1 MSKEAPGRL
10 QLVQDFINTAELDTG
25 EDLLSTTEGLEAWL
39 GERRLV
45 GERAA
50 IECNGRELETAIALR
65 EALRSLCLANNGES
79 PTGDRLALL
88 KATENLHLH
97 LTARFSAD
105 GGIEL
110 EPDEV
115 GARHGL
121 AEILTIVFEALHDGT
136 WQRLKACA
144 ADTCQWAFYDHS
156 RNHSGHWCSMTSC
169 GNRAKV
175 RSYRARQVPAAAGQ
189 PG

>member
-10 QLVQDFINTAELDTG
+10 QLVQDFINTPDVETGQDELA
-25 EDLLSTTEGLEAWL
+25 TTEGLEAWL
-39 GERRLV
+39 GARNLA
-45 GERAA
+45 GELAPL
-50 IECNGRELETAIALR
+50 ECNGRELETAVALR
-65 EALRSLCLANNGES
+65 EALRALCLANNGEH

-97 LTARFSAD
+97 LTARFGSD
-105 GGIEL
+105 GGIQL

-115 GARHGL
+115 GARRGL
-121 AEILTIVFEALHDGT
+121 AEILTIVFESLHDGS

-144 ADTCQWAFYDHS
+144 SDTCQWAFYDHS

-175 RSYRARQVPAAAGQ
+175 RSYRARQAPAVSA
-189 PG
+189 

>member
-10 QLVQDFINTAELDTG
+10 RLVQDFINTADLETG
-25 EDLLSTTEGLEAWL
+25 EDKLTSTADLERWL
-39 GERRLV
+39 GEHQLA
-45 GERAA
+45 GQTTPL
-50 IECNGRELETAIALR
+50 ECNGRELETALALR
-65 EALRSLCLANNGES
+65 ETLRALCLANNGEQ

-88 KATENLHLH
+88 QATENLHLH
-97 LTARFSAD
+97 LTARFGPD

-110 EPDEV
+110 EPEET

-121 AEILTIVFEALHDGT
+121 AEILIIVFEELHHGT

-144 ADTCQWAFYDHS
+144 SDSCQWAFYDHS
-156 RNHSGHWCSMTSC
+156 RNHSGHWCSMSEC

-175 RSYRARQVPAAAGQ
+175 RSYRARQAPAATA
-189 PG
+189 

>member
-10 QLVQDFINTAELDTG
+10 QLVQDFINTADLETG
-25 EDLLSTTEGLEAWL
+25 DDRLATTERLEAWL
-39 GERRLV
+39 TERRLV
-45 GERAA
+45 GEPPPVDSD
-50 IECNGRELETAIALR
+50 GRELATALALR
-65 EALRSLCLANNGES
+65 EALRALCLANNGED

-97 LTARFSAD
+97 LTARFGAD

-115 GARHGL
+115 GVRHGL
-121 AEILTIVFEALHDGT
+121 AEILTIVFESLHDGS
-136 WQRLKACA
+136 WSRLKACA
-144 ADTCQWAFYDHS
+144 SDSCQWAFYDHS
-156 RNHSGHWCSMTSC
+156 RNRSGHWCSMEGC

-175 RSYRARQVPAAAGQ
+175 RSYRARQAPAGGA
-189 PG
+189 

>member
-10 QLVQDFINTAELDTG
+10 QLVQDFINTADLETG
-25 EDLLSTTEGLEAWL
+25 DDFLSTTAGLEAWL

-45 GERAA
+45 GEPAP
-50 IECNGRELETAIALR
+50 IECDGRELETAVALR
-65 EALRSLCLANNGES
+65 EALRALCLANNGEDA
-79 PTGDRLALL
+79 TGDRLALL

-97 LTARFSAD
+97 LMARFGAD
-105 GGIEL
+105 GAIEL

-115 GARHGL
+115 GVRRGL
-121 AEILTIVFEALHDGT
+121 AEILTIVFESLHDGT

-144 ADTCQWAFYDHS
+144 SDSCQWAFYDHS

-175 RSYRARQVPAAAGQ
+175 RSYRARQTTEAAAG
-189 PG
+189 

>member
-10 QLVQDFINTAELDTG
+10 RLVQDFINTADIETG
-25 EDLLSTTEGLEAWL
+25 EDQLSSTEGLEGWL
-39 GERRLV
+39 AERGLV
-45 GERAA
+45 GDPKP
-50 IECNGRELETAIALR
+50 IECDGDELATAIALR
-65 EALRSLCLANNGES
+65 EALRALCLTNNGEH

-97 LTARFSAD
+97 LTAHFGAD

-110 EPDEV
+110 EPDET
-115 GARHGL
+115 GARQGL
-121 AEILTIVFEALHDGT
+121 AEILTIVFEALNEGT
-136 WQRLKACA
+136 WERLKACA
-144 ADTCQWAFYDHS
+144 SDTCQWAFYDHS

-175 RSYRARQVPAAAGQ
+175 RSYRARQEAATG
-189 PG
+189 